1 MTNLRYQESNAEILA
16 KALELLEFIE
26 NHNSADNDSSF
37 LDIFVQFFQIFPII
51 ILSQKLKIWLMQPK
65 FCSKN

>member
-1 MTNLRYQESNAEILA
+1 MTNLRYQGSNAEILA

-26 NHNSADNDSSF
+26 TIILLDNDSSF
-37 LDIFVQFFQIFPII
+37 WTFCT
-51 ILSQKLKIWLMQPK
+51 ILSDFSNYHSIPEIKDLVNAMPK

>member
-1 MTNLRYQESNAEILA
+1 MHCLKTHILINELIVTNLRYQESNAEILA

-37 LDIFVQFFQIFPII
+37 WTFLYNSFRFFQ
-51 ILSQKLKIWLMQPK
+51 LSFYPR
-65 FCSKN
+65 N